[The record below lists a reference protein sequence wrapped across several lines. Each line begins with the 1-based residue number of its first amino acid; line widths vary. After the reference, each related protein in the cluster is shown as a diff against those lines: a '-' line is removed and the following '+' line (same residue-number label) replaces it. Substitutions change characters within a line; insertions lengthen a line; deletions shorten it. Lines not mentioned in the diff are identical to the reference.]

1 MASRFYLWTLLGAL
15 VLALAGCGGES
26 EGEKAKEQAKEAAA
40 ASSAPV
46 CDMTTVVT
54 TTKLPANFPKP
65 DGVTYRVTKTTGPS
79 EVVDGTY
86 DGSLDDAYDAYEQAV
101 EDAGYNVLFKE
112 KEEDDA
118 EISYE
123 GESTTGQ
130 IALRA
135 VCGEDDKLVV
145 HITNRPAS

>member
-1 MASRFYLWTLLGAL
+1 
-15 VLALAGCGGES
+15 
-26 EGEKAKEQAKEAAA
+26 
-40 ASSAPV
+40 
-46 CDMTTVVT
+46 MTTIVE

-112 KEEDDA
+112 KEEKDA

-123 GESTTGQ
+123 GEGTTGQ

-145 HITNRPAS
+145 HITNRPE